1 MDRECSGVV
10 GQLNNALVLRISL
23 VGESTF
29 AELRKSTR
37 RMAFGA
43 FAYQD
48 IPFVKQVEEL
58 HSGWR

>member
-1 MDRECSGVV
+1 MV

-43 FAYQD
+43 FAHQD
-48 IPFVKQVEEL
+48 IPFEKQMEEL
-58 HSGWR
+58 HSGGR